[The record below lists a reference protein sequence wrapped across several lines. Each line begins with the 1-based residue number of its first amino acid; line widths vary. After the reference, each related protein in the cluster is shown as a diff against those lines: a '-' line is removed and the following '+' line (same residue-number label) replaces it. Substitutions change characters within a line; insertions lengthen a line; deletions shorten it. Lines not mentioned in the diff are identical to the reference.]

1 MKSFRLSLAAAA
13 SALTLLA
20 SAGATGASAADL
32 EVVASIKPVHSL
44 VAGVMEGV
52 GEPQLILQGAGSP
65 HTYSMRPSQARMLAG
80 ADVVFWVGP
89 NLEVFLAKP
98 LETLAGEAKLVSLS
112 ESEGITLLDMREG
125 GAFEAHS
132 HGDEDGHGDHE
143 EGHDH
148 EEGEKDHAET
158 DHAHDDHAHDDH
170 AHDDDAHDDGAHEGH
185 DHHDHGPDA
194 HIWLDPENAKSIVN
208 AIAEALSEADAENAS
223 TYAANAARLNE
234 RIEALETEIAAEI
247 EPVRDRPFIV
257 FHDAYQYFEKR
268 FGLAAAGSITVSPE
282 VIPGAQRVDEIRT
295 KVSELDAACVF
306 AEPPVRAT
314 SRGSRHRGNRC
325 QIRCSRSARCRDR
338 RRPGS
343 LFRAD
348 ARHGGLLQGLSDEV
362 RKKRKSD
369 SFRDCRGLGA
379 AASAFR

>member
-1 MKSFRLSLAAAA
+1 MKSFRLLLAAASSLA
-13 SALTLLA
+13 LLA
-20 SAGATGASAADL
+20 PGGVTGAFAADQ
-32 EVVASIKPVHSL
+32 EVVTSIKPVHSL

-65 HTYSMRPSQARMLAG
+65 HTYSMRPSQARMLAA

-98 LETLAGEAKLVSLS
+98 LETLAGEARLVTLS
-112 ESEGITLLDMREG
+112 ESEGIKLLHMREG

-143 EGHDH
+143 EGHGH

-158 DHAHDDHAHDDH
+158 DHAHDDHANDDH
-170 AHDDDAHDDGAHEGH
+170 AHDDDAHEGH

-194 HIWLDPENAKSIVN
+194 HIWLDPENAKAIVS
-208 AIAEALSEADAENAS
+208 AIAEALSETDAENAS
-223 TYAANAARLNE
+223 AYAANAAKLNE
-234 RIEALETEIAAEI
+234 RIDALSAEIADEL
-247 EPVRDRPFIV
+247 EPVRNRPFIV

-295 KVSELDAACVF
+295 KVRELDAACVF
-306 AEPPVRAT
+306 AEPQFEPRLVEVVTEGTNA
-314 SRGSRHRGNRC
+314 
-325 QIRCSRSARCRDR
+325 RSGVLD
-338 RRPGS
+338 P
-343 LFRAD
+343 
-348 ARHGGLLQGLSDEV
+348 
-362 RKKRKSD
+362 
-369 SFRDCRGLGA
+369 LGA
-379 AASAFR
+379 EITDGPDLYFELMRGMASSFKSCLAK

>member
-13 SALTLLA
+13 SVLTLLA
-20 SAGATGASAADL
+20 SAGTTGASAADL

-89 NLEVFLAKP
+89 SMEVFLAKP

-112 ESEGITLLDMREG
+112 ESEGITLIDMREG

-132 HGDEDGHGDHE
+132 HGDEDDHEAHQAGHDHEVGHDHE
-143 EGHDH
+143 EKHAHDDGHDH
-148 EEGEKDHAET
+148 EEGEKDHAHE
-158 DHAHDDHAHDDH
+158 DH
-170 AHDDDAHDDGAHEGH
+170 AHEGH

-208 AIAEALSEADAENAS
+208 AVAEALSEADAGNAS

-234 RIEALETEIAAEI
+234 RIEALEAEIATGL
-247 EPVRDRPFIV
+247 EPVKERPFIV
-257 FHDAYQYFEKR
+257 FHDAYQYFEKH
-268 FGLAAAGSITVSPE
+268 FGLSAAGSITVSPE

-306 AEPPVRAT
+306 AEPQFEPRLVEVVTEGTNA
-314 SRGSRHRGNRC
+314 
-325 QIRCSRSARCRDR
+325 RSGVLD
-338 RRPGS
+338 P
-343 LFRAD
+343 
-348 ARHGGLLQGLSDEV
+348 
-362 RKKRKSD
+362 
-369 SFRDCRGLGA
+369 LGA
-379 AASAFR
+379 EIADGPDLYFDLMRGMAASLRGCLAK

>member
-306 AEPPVRAT
+306 AEPQFEPRLVEVVT
-314 SRGSRHRGNRC
+314 EGT
-325 QIRCSRSARCRDR
+325 
-338 RRPGS
+338 
-343 LFRAD
+343 D
-348 ARHGGLLQGLSDEV
+348 ARSGVLDPLGAEIADGQDLYFELMRGMAA
-362 RKKRKSD
+362 
-369 SFRDCRGLGA
+369 SFRGCLTK
-379 AASAFR
+379 